1 MKGAKDEMRN
11 YVKRAGNLVTLG
23 SSELNL
29 VATLPRNQT
38 LSGLMICPLCS
49 EHLSS
54 STCSLFCFSHE
65 AISSL
70 RAGTVLSCLVCPVPR
85 AQQLTLTECLPQS
98 RLCS

>member
-38 LSGLMICPLCS
+38 LSGLMIDHS
-49 EHLSS
+49 HL
-54 STCSLFCFSHE
+54 FIHE
-65 AISSL
+65 FF
-70 RAGTVLSCLVCPVPR
+70 T
-85 AQQLTLTECLPQS
+85 
-98 RLCS
+98 